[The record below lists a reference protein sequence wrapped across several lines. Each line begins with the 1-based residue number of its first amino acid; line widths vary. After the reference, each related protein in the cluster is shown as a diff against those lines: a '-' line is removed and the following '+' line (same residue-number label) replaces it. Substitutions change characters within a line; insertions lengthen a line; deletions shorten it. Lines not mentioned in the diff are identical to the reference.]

1 MMQKFTAFFWV
12 QLRPLILCC
21 CVALLCW
28 SLAAPAHAGLDD
40 DRFDGNVFVL
50 YAGNGSLVP
59 ARIGLADSLANK
71 KPALLV
77 FYADDSKDC
86 KRFAGVVSQLQ
97 SYYGR
102 ATNFIPVPVDSLG
115 QQKYAKN
122 EAGFYYKGKIPQT
135 VLIDEGGKVAYEA
148 IGNASFNDI
157 DNAFRK
163 VFKRPARE
171 TKDNLQQRSFNE
183 FNSEMGK

>member
-1 MMQKFTAFFWV
+1 MKNFTAAWGAKFRS
-12 QLRPLILCC
+12 LLICCWAILLCC
-21 CVALLCW
+21 
-28 SLAAPAHAGLDD
+28 SLAAPAWAGLDD
-40 DRFDGNVFVL
+40 DRFDGNIFVL

-59 ARIGLADSLANK
+59 PRINLADSLSNH
-71 KPALLV
+71 KPAMLV

-97 SYYGR
+97 ADYGR
-102 ATNFIPVPVDSLG
+102 ASNFIPVSIDSLN
-115 QQKYAKN
+115 QQQYASN

-135 VLIDEGGKVAYEA
+135 IILNENGKVVYEA

-163 VFKRPARE
+163 VFNRPPRE
-171 TKDNLQQRSFNE
+171 AKDNLEQRSFNE
-183 FNSEMGK
+183 FNSELGK